1 MKFKATVVF
10 EGSETSMYLHPP
22 QGDPSVSDCPRLNE
36 WMVDRG
42 VGRLT
47 PRPILHLFDYAGKRT
62 ALCKARPKTA
72 FDEVAPYVDGG
83 RKYKVCLACRK
94 VAEGEGE

>member
-10 EGSETSMYLHPP
+10 EGSETSMWVHTPSGPP
-22 QGDPSVSDCPRLNE
+22 VSNCPRLNK

-47 PRPILHLFDYAGKRT
+47 SKRILHLFEWDGART
-62 ALCKARPKTA
+62 ALCKASPPCT
-72 FDEVAPYVDGG
+72 FLDVEPYVDGG
-83 RKYKVCLACRK
+83 QEYKVCLACRK
-94 VAEGEGE
+94 VAERGGK